1 MKRTELVQILV
12 KEGMSEKTLVN
23 FTDKQLKMLS
33 ERLVVKKDKL
43 LKDPQ
48 LQAMAKTV
56 DMEVVEKKEKWIQK
70 AIDPK
75 KKGQLHKDLDVPK
88 DEKIPSNK
96 LKAAAKKEGKVGQR
110 ARMALNLKNLN
121 EWIDG
126 LVDKN
131 YHPIATKADIL
142 ETISKKIKETV
153 NPMPAGKPKTAH
165 NGMKEFMEYSKPETK
180 PEEKPDTETIPAPD
194 PDKKPSKPKIH
205 PGKNPNP
212 GVQPGPKAKDT
223 GAEKKAKKKKDVK
236 EITPE
241 IAKKK
246 VIGAIGKVLSK

>member
-1 MKRTELVQILV
+1 MKRIELVKMLV

-23 FTDKQLKMLS
+23 FSDRQLEMLS
-33 ERLVVKKDKL
+33 EKLFKEATKGALIMSKTTPLDTVKKATESGVNVELREKLVGKQKNIDKNKNGKIDAEDFEL
-43 LKDPQ
+43 LK
-48 LQAMAKTV
+48 
-56 DMEVVEKKEKWIQK
+56 KKEK
-70 AIDPK
+70 
-75 KKGQLHKDLDVPK
+75 
-88 DEKIPSNK
+88 
-96 LKAAAKKEGKVGQR
+96 LK
-110 ARMALNLKNLN
+110 
-121 EWIDG
+121 EWIDV

-131 YHPIATKADIL
+131 YHSVTTKADIL
-142 ETISKKIKETV
+142 ETISKKVKETA
-153 NPMPAGKPKTAH
+153 NPMPAGKPKNGH

-194 PDKKPSKPKIH
+194 PDKTPSKPKIH

-212 GVQPGPKAKDT
+212 GVQPGP
-223 GAEKKAKKKKDVK
+223 KAKKKKDVK